1 MQRRTLLKQG
11 SLGPLAPLGM
21 VATGLAPQ
29 ALAAERA
36 VSKTEIVLGSI
47 QDLSGP
53 LASLGKPIRDG
64 LTLRVEQAN
73 AAGGVHGRQLRL
85 RVEDSGCDPKKAVL
99 AADKLVSRDK
109 VFAVVGTLGTAPAR
123 ASMPPIIDSGVLHLF
138 PITAHHGCFEPFHK
152 LKFAAF
158 TPYPDSMR
166 AGLTEMLK
174 KGYKRVALLYQDDEY
189 GLDIQRGTE
198 AALKAANLPVVER
211 ASYKRGATDF
221 SSQMQRLRAA
231 NPDLIGLAT
240 VVRETIGAVS
250 EARKRGTQPLP
261 RQPRQQ
267 QAAEPVAGRLQSPLQ

>member
-1 MQRRTLLKQG
+1 MQQITLLKQG
-11 SLGPLAPLGM
+11 AL
-21 VATGLAPQ
+21 GLAAGRAATD
-29 ALAAERA
+29 ALAAERT
-36 VSKTEIVLGSI
+36 VSKTEVVLGSI

-64 LTLRVEQAN
+64 LTLRIEQAN

-85 RVEDSGCDPKKAVL
+85 RVEDSGYNPKKAVL
-99 AADKLVSRDK
+99 SADKLVSRDK
-109 VFAVVGTLGTAPAR
+109 VFAVVGTLGTAPAL
-123 ASMPPIIDSGVLHLF
+123 ASIPPIIDSGVLHLF
-138 PITAHHGCFEPFHK
+138 PITSQHGCFEPFHK

-174 KGYKRVALLYQDDEY
+174 KGYKRIALLYQDDEY

-221 SSQMQRLRAA
+221 SSQMQRLKAA
-231 NPDLIGLAT
+231 NPDLIVLAT
-240 VVRETIGAVS
+240 VVRETIGVVS
-250 EARKRGTQPLP
+250 EARKRGTQPVP

-267 QAAEPVAGRLQSPLQ
+267 QAAEPVARWLQSPLQ